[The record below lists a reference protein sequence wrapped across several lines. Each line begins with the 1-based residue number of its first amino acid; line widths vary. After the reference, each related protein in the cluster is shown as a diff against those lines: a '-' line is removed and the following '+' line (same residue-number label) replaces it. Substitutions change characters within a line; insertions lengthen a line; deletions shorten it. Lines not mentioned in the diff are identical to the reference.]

1 MELANTFEEARALY
15 QGRIGLLPTMGY
27 FHEGHLSLMD
37 LLREQCD
44 TLVVSN
50 FVNPTQFNVA
60 ADLVSYPR
68 DVERD
73 SELAAERG
81 VDLHFLPSVEEVYP
95 PGSSTEV
102 TVGAV
107 ALGMEGKYRPSH
119 FVGVAT
125 VVAKLFAGLRPDVA
139 MFGKKDAQQI
149 AVLQGMVRDL
159 RFPVDIVAA
168 PLVREPDG
176 LALSSRNV
184 RLAPEEREAALA
196 ISRGL
201 FQVAEQIDAGERRVD
216 RLERT
221 VSRSISRL
229 EADYVELVSAD
240 TMKPLESLDGPAVL
254 AVAAHVGDVR
264 LIDNLSIEWQDAR
277 PIPDRG
283 LILDEPSQLGTLHR
297 SPSDQS
303 KASTR

>member
-1 MELANTFEEARALY
+1 LEVTDTFAATRALY
-15 QGRIGLLPTMGY
+15 EGRIGLLPTMGY

-37 LLREQCD
+37 LLRGRCD

-50 FVNPTQFNVA
+50 FVNPTQFDKE
-60 ADLVSYPR
+60 ADLAAYPR

-73 SELAAERG
+73 GELAAEHG
-81 VDLHFLPSVEEVYP
+81 VDIHFVPEVEEVYP

-125 VVAKLFAGLRPDVA
+125 VVAKLFAGLRPDIAV
-139 MFGKKDAQQI
+139 FGKKDAQQI
-149 AVLQGMVRDL
+149 AVLKGMVTDL
-159 RFPVDIVAA
+159 RFPVEIVAA

-184 RLAPEEREAALA
+184 RLSRADREAALA

-201 FQVAEQIDAGERRVD
+201 FQAAMQIDAGERD
-216 RLERT
+216 AQRLEAT

-229 EADYVELVSAD
+229 GADYVELVTAD
-240 TMKPLESLDGPAVL
+240 TMQPMSTLDGPAVL
-254 AVAAHVGDVR
+254 AVAAHVGEVR
-264 LIDNLSIEWQDAR
+264 LIDNLSIEWSDAKPR
-277 PIPDRG
+277 PDRG
-283 LILDEPSQLGTLHR
+283 LILDEPSRLGTLH
-297 SPSDQS
+297 
-303 KASTR
+303 

>member
-1 MELANTFEEARALY
+1 MTDTFAATRALY
-15 QGRIGLLPTMGY
+15 EGRIGLLPTMGY

-37 LLREQCD
+37 LLRGRCD

-50 FVNPTQFNVA
+50 FVNPTQFDKE
-60 ADLVSYPR
+60 ADLAAYPR

-73 SELAAERG
+73 GELAAEHG
-81 VDLHFLPSVEEVYP
+81 VDIHFVPEVEEVYP

-102 TVGAV
+102 TVGSV

-125 VVAKLFAGLRPDVA
+125 VVAKLFAGLRPDIAV
-139 MFGKKDAQQI
+139 FGKKDAQQI
-149 AVLQGMVRDL
+149 AVLKGMVTDL
-159 RFPVDIVAA
+159 RFPVEIVAA

-184 RLAPEEREAALA
+184 RLSRADREAALA

-201 FQVAEQIDAGERRVD
+201 FQAAMQIDAGERD
-216 RLERT
+216 AQRLEAT

-229 EADYVELVSAD
+229 GADYVELVTAD
-240 TMKPLESLDGPAVL
+240 TMQPMSTLDGPAVL
-254 AVAAHVGDVR
+254 AVAAHVGEVR
-264 LIDNLSIEWQDAR
+264 LIDNLSIEWSDAK
-277 PIPDRG
+277 PGPDRG
-283 LILDEPSQLGTLHR
+283 LILDEPSRLGTLH
-297 SPSDQS
+297 
-303 KASTR
+303 